1 MPIKLKK
8 PSALKSLIN
17 LVINIAVILIVVE
30 FSRKLFPALISS
42 VTKPGCVIK
51 GNISVNT
58 GNKNYHLP
66 GMEDYENTIID
77 PMKGEK
83 WFCTESEAIANG
95 WKKAPR

>member
-1 MPIKLKK
+1 MPIKPKK
-8 PSALKSLIN
+8 PNVLKSLIN
-17 LVINIAVILIVVE
+17 LMVLLGIILIVVE
-30 FSRKLFPALISS
+30 FSRNRFPALISS
-42 VTKPGCVIK
+42 VTTGCVIK

-77 PMKGEK
+77 PSKGEK

>member
-1 MPIKLKK
+1 MPIKPKK
-8 PSALKSLIN
+8 SSALKSLIN
-17 LVINIAVILIVVE
+17 LIVFLGVILMVVE
-30 FSRKLFPALISS
+30 FSRNRFPALISS

>member
-1 MPIKLKK
+1 MPIKPKK
-8 PSALKSLIN
+8 SSALKSLIN
-17 LVINIAVILIVVE
+17 IVINIAVVLMVVE
-30 FSRKLFPALISS
+30 FSRNLFPALISS

-66 GMEDYENTIID
+66 GMEDSENTIID

>member
-1 MPIKLKK
+1 MPIKPKK
-8 PSALKSLIN
+8 PSALKSLMNI
-17 LVINIAVILIVVE
+17 VINIAVVLMVVE
-30 FSRKLFPALISS
+30 FSRNLFPALISS

-77 PMKGEK
+77 PTKGER
-83 WFCTESEAIANG
+83 WFCSESEAITNG